1 MAAGLFFACSTTS
14 LNVGQTSR
22 RPVEPEVQVLYD
34 HYLAAPNTPE
44 TLKAAIRRG
53 EVVEGMCPLEAFAA
67 AGLPGPYMVKRDR
80 ARWTS
85 DVSPPAVIEAQC
97 SHPDESVI
105 ELMFRNKT
113 QFPGSGA
120 QTFRVRFVKG
130 KVTLVDRKGF
140 KE

>member
-1 MAAGLFFACSTTS
+1 MAAGLLFACSTTS
-14 LNVGQTSR
+14 SNVIQPSR
-22 RPVEPEVQVLYD
+22 RPVDPEVQELYD
-34 HYLAAPNTPE
+34 RYLAASGTPE
-44 TLKAAIRRG
+44 ALKAAIRRG

-67 AGLPGPYMVKRDR
+67 AGLPGPYMVKRDS
-80 ARWTS
+80 ALWTS
-85 DVSPPAVIEAQC
+85 DVPPPDVIEAQC

-105 ELMFRNKT
+105 EVMFRNKT
-113 QFPGSGA
+113 QFPGGDA